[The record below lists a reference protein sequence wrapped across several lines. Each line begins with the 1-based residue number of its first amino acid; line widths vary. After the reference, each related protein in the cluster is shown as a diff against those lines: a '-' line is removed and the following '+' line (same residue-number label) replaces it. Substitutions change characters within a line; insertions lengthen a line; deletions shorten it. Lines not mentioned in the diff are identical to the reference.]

1 MDLRWV
7 FLAAEDS
14 KEQQR
19 KEIMKLKRRFL
30 KDRKMTSAFF
40 AKTQTRQKIMREVN
54 KCRLFSVGGHIHLS
68 INRLGKSQ
76 AAKGSKEQQSRDVQ
90 EVQSRGTA
98 RYTDKVL

>member
-54 KCRLFSVGGHIHLS
+54 KCRLFLIRVRIHLK
-68 INRLGKSQ
+68 RW
-76 AAKGSKEQQSRDVQ
+76 
-90 EVQSRGTA
+90 
-98 RYTDKVL
+98 Y